1 MRPNWPVTSLDGQK
15 VHVHLFDPAQDLS
28 GAKLVDGFP
37 SVGLVST
44 IAANYLIDALKL
56 KQIGVMD
63 NANFPTLSVV
73 HNGEPLA
80 PVRVYGGERQTDG
93 KPGKERIVVFV
104 SEFQPNPQLIRP
116 IAESIL
122 EWARARK
129 CDYII
134 SPEGLVL
141 EGEAAQDERVEVYA
155 VGSTPR
161 TNGLLKDRG
170 IPAFREGIITG
181 VSGVLLNV
189 GKREKFDVVSIL
201 AEAHPNYPD
210 ARSAAVVI
218 EVIAKLLGL
227 HINVEP
233 LIREAEGF
241 ETQIKALQKQAA
253 AKTGRTEP
261 TTTGM
266 YG

>member
-1 MRPNWPVTSLDGQK
+1 MNIFE
-15 VHVHLFDPAQDLS
+15 FDANVDVS

-44 IAANYLIDALKL
+44 IAANYLIDSLKL

-63 NANFPTLSVV
+63 NVNFPTLSVV
-73 HNGEPLA
+73 HNGEPLS
-80 PVRVYGGERQTDG
+80 PVRLYGGEIAVAGDKTRRE
-93 KPGKERIVVFV
+93 KIVVFV
-104 SEFQPNPQLIRP
+104 SEFQPAAALVRP
-116 IAESIL
+116 IAEAIL
-122 EWARARK
+122 QWAKAKK
-129 CDYII
+129 CSYVI

-141 EGEAAQDERVEVYA
+141 EGEAAEDDRVEVYGI
-155 VGSTPR
+155 GSTPR
-161 TNGLLKDRG
+161 TNTVLREKG
-170 IPAFREGIITG
+170 IPPFKEGIITG

-189 GKREKFDVVSIL
+189 GKREQFDVVSIL

-218 EVIAKLLGL
+218 EVIARLLGL

-233 LIREAEGF
+233 LLREAEGF
-241 ETQIKALQKQAA
+241 EQQIKKLQQKAA
-253 AKTGRTEP
+253 SKERAP
-261 TTTGM
+261 ASPQM

>member
-1 MRPNWPVTSLDGQK
+1 MVGALDPLK
-15 VHVHLFDPAQDLS
+15 VKIYEFDPDLDLS

-44 IAANYLIDALKL
+44 IAANYLIDSLKL

-63 NANFPTLSVV
+63 NLSFPTLSVV
-73 HNGEPLA
+73 HNGEPLS
-80 PVRVYGGERQTDG
+80 PVRLYGGEIGAAGDKGRRE
-93 KPGKERIVVFV
+93 KIVVFV
-104 SEFQPNPQLIRP
+104 SEFQPVATLVRP

-122 EWARARK
+122 EWAKAKK
-129 CDYII
+129 CGYVI

-141 EGEAAQDERVEVYA
+141 EGEAAEDDRVEVYGI
-155 VGSTPR
+155 GSTPR
-161 TNGLLKDRG
+161 SNALLKERN
-170 IPAFREGIITG
+170 IPQFKEGIITG
-181 VSGVLLNV
+181 VSGVLLNQ
-189 GKREKFDVVSIL
+189 GKREQFDVVSIL

-218 EVIAKLLGL
+218 EVIARLLGL

-233 LIREAEGF
+233 LLREAEGF
-241 ETQIKALQKQAA
+241 EQQIKKLQQKA
-253 AKTGRTEP
+253 
-261 TTTGM
+261 TTKERAPASPQM

>member
-1 MRPNWPVTSLDGQK
+1 MPDLDPLKVKIHEFDSNLDVT
-15 VHVHLFDPAQDLS
+15 

-44 IAANYLIDALKL
+44 IAANYLIDSLKL

-63 NANFPTLSVV
+63 NLSFPTLSVV
-73 HNGEPLA
+73 HNAEPLS
-80 PVRVYGGERQTDG
+80 PVRLYGGDIAVAGDKARRE
-93 KPGKERIVVFV
+93 KIVVFV
-104 SEFQPNPQLIRP
+104 SEFQPAPALVRP
-116 IAESIL
+116 IAEAIL
-122 EWARARK
+122 DWARAKK
-129 CDYII
+129 CSYII

-141 EGEAAQDERVEVYA
+141 EGEAAQDDRVEVYGI
-155 VGSTPR
+155 GSTPR
-161 TNGLLKDRG
+161 TNAILKEKN
-170 IPAFREGIITG
+170 IPAFKEGIITG
-181 VSGVLLNV
+181 VSGVLLNA
-189 GKREKFDVVSIL
+189 GKREQVDVVSIL

-218 EVIAKLLGL
+218 EVIARLLGL

-241 ETQIKALQKQAA
+241 EQQIKKLQQKASTKERAPASPQ
-253 AKTGRTEP
+253 
-261 TTTGM
+261 M

>member
-1 MRPNWPVTSLDGQK
+1 VPRLDPLKVTI
-15 VHVHLFDPAQDLS
+15 HEFDAGFDVA
-28 GAKLVDGFP
+28 GAKIVDGFP

-56 KQIGVMD
+56 RQIGVMD
-63 NANFPTLSVV
+63 NVNFPTLSVV
-73 HNGEPLA
+73 HNSEPLS
-80 PVRVYGGERQTDG
+80 PVRIYGGEIAPAGDRG
-93 KPGKERIVVFV
+93 RREKIVVFV
-104 SEFQPNPQLIRP
+104 SEFQPAPALTRP

-122 EWARARK
+122 EWARMRK
-129 CDYII
+129 CGFII

-141 EGEAAQDERVEVYA
+141 EGEGGDGEDKVEVYGI
-155 VGSTPR
+155 GSTAPA
-161 TNGLLKDRG
+161 NSLLRERG
-170 IPAFREGIITG
+170 VAPFKEGIITG
-181 VSGVLLNV
+181 VSGVLLNL
-189 GKREKFDVVSIL
+189 GKREKYDVLSIL

-218 EVIAKLLGL
+218 ESIAKLLGL

-241 ETQIKALQKQAA
+241 EQQIKRLQQKAA
-253 AKTGRTEP
+253 SREHRAEAQTQ
-261 TTTGM
+261 M

>member
-1 MRPNWPVTSLDGQK
+1 MPVLEAQSVK
-15 VHVHLFDPAQDLS
+15 IHIFDPAFDVS

-44 IAANYLIDALKL
+44 IAANYLIDSLKL

-63 NANFPTLSVV
+63 NVNFPTLSVV
-73 HNGEPLA
+73 HNGEPLS
-80 PVRVYGGERQTDG
+80 PVRIYGGEKTTDG
-93 KPGKERIVVFV
+93 AKQREKLVVFV
-104 SEFQPNPQLIRP
+104 SEFQPSPQLIRP

-122 EWARARK
+122 AWAK
-129 CDYII
+129 EKNCDYVI

-141 EGEAAQDERVEVYA
+141 EGEAAEDERVEVYG

-161 TNGLLKDRG
+161 TNTLLKDRG
-170 IPAFREGIITG
+170 IPTFKEGIITG

-189 GKREKFDVVSIL
+189 GKRERYDVVSIL

-218 EVIAKLLGL
+218 EVIAKLLNL
-227 HINVEP
+227 SFNVQP

-241 ETQIKALQKQAA
+241 EQQIKALQKQAA
-253 AKTGRTEP
+253 TKGARGEA
-261 TTTGM
+261 TTPSM